1 MRPSAAGRGCRS
13 CGGADLRMSLKERV
27 EEEEGEMRSDR
38 LFWLVPAAMLVIALA
53 PWPYAYY
60 RLLRLVVFVC
70 CGLIAYKSYRDRGI
84 TGWLVALVATALL
97 FNPIIPIHL
106 NRAIWAILNLAAAGL
121 LVAHMISDG
130 RPKGGNRIQTQ

>member
-1 MRPSAAGRGCRS
+1 MRT
-13 CGGADLRMSLKERV
+13 
-27 EEEEGEMRSDR
+27 DR

-84 TGWLVALVATALL
+84 TGWFIALVAAAVL

-106 NRAIWAILNLAAAGL
+106 DRAIWSVLNLAAAAL
-121 LVAHMISDG
+121 LVAHMVSDG
-130 RPKGGNRIQTQ
+130 PPNGGNRIEKQ